1 MRKFLLITGLILVAM
16 TSYFSLRGY
25 EPDFSYPRDVL
36 ARADSLIKA
45 AKSLPAEEAGAQ
57 RLAALELIARAS
69 GSIDPD
75 SAFTLPGRIA
85 KMADAEPSA
94 AARAMMH
101 LLEAQVLCNI
111 YTEDR
116 WKYDRIE
123 IPATPLPADI
133 SAWSGEQFKAQIDS
147 LVRLAVNEAKAVPE
161 APIAPFAEA
170 LDGNKESA
178 RLTPTVLLMAFNR
191 GGDIL
196 MRANMSEKAYG
207 LFKEGIEYAEVP
219 SEAYFDLKIKAAED
233 NENQW
238 DVLEVLYGKYAG
250 AESARLVLAALANEW
265 QLPEKPDAEAKARY
279 FNKIDLIKES
289 LEKFP
294 DWYNNAGLRNNL
306 ARMTRPS
313 VSIEANNLVSP
324 GTEVKIAVVQNFTTK
339 PEIRVY
345 RRPLNETE
353 RVKTAGLKP
362 WKTISLTATGKDD
375 FAVGDT
381 LTLLLDQPGRYL
393 LRPSTGEPKESEGR
407 DYSEVRVV
415 DWIPVKLTGTD
426 NPMMAVVNSTTGA
439 PEAGVAVWGGGYRLK
454 SLHSLGTTDT
464 RGLANL
470 DLRAGNGFSSVR
482 LKRGDRTIDF
492 DYLYMFRPEADK
504 PLTSANYSAKIFTSR
519 ALYHLGDSIEWAAV
533 VTLADRG
540 ALSSTPTKL
549 AVRHDVTVTLY
560 DANRKKVESGTF
572 TTDEYGRVHGCFT
585 ARKDGLTGRYTISV
599 EGARGGWYGTQ
610 PVTVSDFKLPTYEV
624 KIDKVERDT
633 PAKGEVTLSGTAT
646 TYAGM
651 PVGEAQV
658 RVNLLACSPWWRYFF
673 GQDPKDLGSLET
685 RTDARGAFTLTIPSA
700 TLAEAKDHFMVQAT
714 AIVTAPGGETQQAMR
729 NFTLG
734 KPYALSAD
742 VPAYADAAEPVKVTF
757 NASTANP
764 DEKAPAI
771 ALHWRL
777 TAVADTAKTLLE
789 GKAKAGETLMMKA
802 GKLMG
807 GHYKVFVAPEDPAL
821 AETAESA
828 QFTLYNTKT
837 GAMPE
842 GCVLFAPIT
851 TVRTDA
857 EGRAEVL
864 VGVEND
870 DTYVYIATCQGE
882 RTSAI
887 EMRKLKRGFHRIPV
901 EASAER
907 DCMSRTTVFTVRDCR
922 TYRGDISLELPP
934 AKTVRLTGS
943 SLRDKTT
950 PGAPETWTL
959 RFEDTTG
966 APVSGAAIATMYNR
980 ALSSLQGLSW
990 PGGFPHDVRHAM
1002 LGVGSPS
1009 ASPESAGAYGYIHD
1023 LKTNPAG
1030 LYQFKYI
1037 NLYGRELL
1045 FFADNHMMLKRSM
1058 AAPTAMAE
1066 ECEYD
1071 AAASLDVTEGT
1082 NDLNLP
1088 LGAMAAGIEVE
1099 EESAEAKAQT
1109 NPTTEYR
1116 VAELLQAFWMPRLRT
1131 GADGAVELK
1140 FTAPNAIGAW
1150 TLQAFSWNKEL
1161 ESGSLTHNAV
1171 SAKPVMVQPTLPRF
1185 LRQGDEAILTATLY
1199 NNTEDTCAISA
1210 KIVIRSLDGLT
1221 ETATQTFAP
1230 VRIAAGESATVRMP
1244 VTAPTTA
1251 SALSYTVETSGAG
1264 FTDGERGIIPVLES
1278 ASTVIESD
1286 NFYLQPTATEPFG
1299 LTTDNRPDFTY
1310 TLQYCQNPL
1319 WNVVKAM
1326 RGNSTVQTT
1335 SPEIA
1340 SAIFSNLA
1348 AIRIIAENPA
1358 VAEAIRQWKA
1368 NPSEEALRSMLEKN
1382 EQLKALVLDE
1392 TPWVQMAEN
1401 ETARMTALADFLD
1414 KEEAEARVDR
1424 LFKKLMKLRV
1434 EGAFMWSDTY
1444 PKPSYWA
1451 TETVLTTFGI
1461 ARSMGITEGYDKL
1474 IDNLA
1479 KPGLEWM
1486 DRSKY
1491 VRESKGE
1498 DLMFTYLRAL
1508 YLPVY
1513 RTTVPEAKALAERT
1527 LSYINKE
1534 RAKIGTV
1541 EKAYAAI
1548 ILRAYGREA
1557 EGRAMLRS
1565 LSQFGVTTPDK
1576 GMTFPSV
1583 DDIRGYATIIEAFRD
1598 YGEPQETLDAMRQ
1611 WIILRTQATDDL
1623 GAYNPDYVIAAVM
1636 MSGSVW
1642 TDVAVSNS
1650 VTLNGKPLEIGRQE
1664 SSTGYFCQEL
1674 PAVEGKK
1681 ISISV
1686 RPNGVTPSYGS
1697 LTRIGKLPAAEIKA
1711 RGSKELAVTKRMMV
1725 KRDGEWTDATKTVIL
1740 VGERVRVDLEIRSG
1754 QDMEYVTVTDE
1765 RPAGMEP
1772 VEQLPGWMWDGGVGF
1787 YRENR
1792 DASTNLFI
1800 DWLPKGTYHLSYEQ
1814 TAGTAGRMISGICTI
1829 QSQLAPEL
1837 TAHSSG
1843 TRLQVE

>member
-1 MRKFLLITGLILVAM
+1 MRKFLLITGLILVTM

-69 GSIDPD
+69 RSIDSD
-75 SAFTLPGRIA
+75 SAFTLPERIA

-101 LLEAQVLCNI
+101 MLEAQVLCNI

-196 MRANMSEKAYG
+196 MRANMPEKAYG
-207 LFKEGIEYAEVP
+207 LFKEGLEYAEVP
-219 SEAYFDLKIKAAED
+219 SEAYFDLKIKVAED

-238 DVLEVLYGKYAG
+238 NILEVLYGKYAG
-250 AESARLVLAALANEW
+250 AESARLVLVALANEW

-294 DWYNNAGLRNNL
+294 DWYNNAELRNNL

-407 DYSEVRVV
+407 DYTEVRVV

-464 RGLANL
+464 RGLADL
-470 DLRAGNGFSSVR
+470 ALRAGNGFNSVR
-482 LKRGDRTIDF
+482 LKRGDRIIDF

-560 DANRKKVESGTF
+560 DANHKKVESGTF

-610 PVTVSDFKLPTYEV
+610 PVTVSDFKLPTFEV

-685 RTDARGAFTLTIPSA
+685 RTDARGAFTLTIPAA

-742 VPAYADAAEPVKVTF
+742 VPAYADAADPVKITF

-771 ALHWRL
+771 ALRWRL
-777 TAVADTAKTLLE
+777 TAAADTVKTLLE

-821 AETAESA
+821 AETAESV

-842 GCVLFAPIT
+842 GCVLFAPVT

-901 EASAER
+901 EASTER

-943 SLRDKTT
+943 ALRDKTT

-1002 LGVGSPS
+1002 LEVGSPS
-1009 ASPESAGAYGYIHD
+1009 AGPESAGAYGYIHD
-1023 LKTNPAG
+1023 LKTNPAELFG
-1030 LYQFKYI
+1030 FRYVDEYGFSGRYI
-1037 NLYGRELL
+1037 VHN
-1045 FFADNHMMLKRSM
+1045 MMLKRSM
-1058 AAPTAMAE
+1058 AAPTPMAE

-1088 LGAMAAGIEVE
+1088 LGAMAAGVGAE
-1099 EESAEAKAQT
+1099 EESAEAKAET

-1116 VAELLQAFWMPRLRT
+1116 VAELLQAFWMPELRT

-1140 FTAPNAIGAW
+1140 FTAPDAIGAW
-1150 TLQAFSWNKEL
+1150 TLQAFAWNKEL

-1210 KIVIRSLDGLT
+1210 KIVVRSLDGLT

-1251 SALSYTVETSGAG
+1251 SALSYTVEASGAG

-1299 LTTDNRPDFTY
+1299 LTADNRTDFTY

-1424 LFKKLMKLRV
+1424 LFKKLMELRV

-1527 LSYINKE
+1527 ISYINKE

-1557 EGRAMLRS
+1557 EGRAMVRS

-1611 WIILRTQATDDL
+1611 WIILRTQATDDI

-1650 VTLNGKPLEIGRQE
+1650 VTLNGKPLEIDRQE

-1725 KRDGEWTDATKTVIL
+1725 KRDGEWTDATKTSIK
-1740 VGERVRVDLEIRSG
+1740 VGERVRVDLEIRAG

-1800 DWLPKGTYHLSYEQ
+1800 DWMPKGTYHLSYEQ

-1837 TAHSSG
+1837 TAHSAG
-1843 TRLQVE
+1843 TRLTVE

>member
-1 MRKFLLITGLILVAM
+1 MRKFLLITGLILVTM

-69 GSIDPD
+69 RSIDPD
-75 SAFTLPGRIA
+75 SAFSLPERIA

-101 LLEAQVLCNI
+101 MLEAQVLCNI

-133 SAWSGEQFKAQIDS
+133 SAWSGEQFKAQIDF

-161 APIAPFAEA
+161 ASIAPFAEA

-196 MRANMSEKAYG
+196 MRANMPEKAYG
-207 LFKEGIEYAEVP
+207 LFKEGLEYAEVP
-219 SEAYFDLKIKAAED
+219 SEAYFDLKIKVAED

-238 DVLEVLYGKYAG
+238 NILEELYEKYSDS
-250 AESARLVLAALANEW
+250 ESARLVLVALANEW
-265 QLPEKPDAEAKARY
+265 QLPEKPDAEAKAGY

-294 DWYNNAGLRNNL
+294 DWYNNAELRNNL

-393 LRPSTGEPKESEGR
+393 LRPSTGEQKESEGR

-470 DLRAGNGFSSVR
+470 DLRAGNGFNSVR

-492 DYLYMFRPEADK
+492 DYLYMFRPEDDK

-560 DANRKKVESGTF
+560 DANHKKVESGTF

-610 PVTVSDFKLPTYEV
+610 SVTVSDFKLPTFEV

-685 RTDARGAFTLTIPSA
+685 QTDARGAFTLTIPAA

-734 KPYALSAD
+734 KPYALSVD

-764 DEKAPAI
+764 DEKTPAI
-771 ALHWRL
+771 ALRWRL
-777 TAVADTAKTLLE
+777 TAAADTAKTLLE
-789 GKAKAGETLMMKA
+789 GKAKAGETLMIKA

-807 GHYKVFVAPEDPAL
+807 GHYKIFVTPEDPAL

-842 GCVLFAPIT
+842 GCVLFAPVT
-851 TVRTDA
+851 TVPTDA

-943 SLRDKTT
+943 ALRDKTT

-1009 ASPESAGAYGYIHD
+1009 ASPESVAAFGRLKD
-1023 LKTNPAG
+1023 LKTNPAD
-1030 LYQFKYI
+1030 LYGFKYTDYYYSNTI
-1037 NLYGRELL
+1037 AIAYG
-1045 FFADNHMMLKRSM
+1045 MQKRSM
-1058 AAPTAMAE
+1058 AASTAMAE

-1088 LGAMAAGIEVE
+1088 LGAMAAGVGAE
-1099 EESAEAKAQT
+1099 EESAEAKAET

-1116 VAELLQAFWMPRLRT
+1116 VAELLQAFWMPELRT

-1140 FTAPNAIGAW
+1140 FTAPDAIGAW
-1150 TLQAFSWNKEL
+1150 TLQAFAWNKEL

-1210 KIVIRSLDGLT
+1210 KIVVRSLDGLT

-1251 SALSYTVETSGAG
+1251 SALSYTVEASGAG

-1299 LTTDNRPDFTY
+1299 LTTDNRTDFKY

-1424 LFKKLMKLRV
+1424 LFKKLMELRV
-1434 EGAFMWSDTY
+1434 DGAFMWSDTY

-1461 ARSMGITEGYDKL
+1461 ARSMGITDGYDKL

-1557 EGRAMLRS
+1557 EGRAMVRS

-1598 YGEPQETLDAMRQ
+1598 YGEPQATLDAMRQ

-1650 VTLNGKPLEIGRQE
+1650 VTFNGKPLEIGRQE
-1664 SSTGYFCQEL
+1664 CSTGYFCQEL

-1711 RGSKELAVTKRMMV
+1711 RGSKELAVTKRIMV
-1725 KRDGEWTDATKTVIL
+1725 KRDGEWTDATKTVIRL
-1740 VGERVRVDLEIRSG
+1740 GERVRVDLEIRAG

-1837 TAHSSG
+1837 TAHSAG